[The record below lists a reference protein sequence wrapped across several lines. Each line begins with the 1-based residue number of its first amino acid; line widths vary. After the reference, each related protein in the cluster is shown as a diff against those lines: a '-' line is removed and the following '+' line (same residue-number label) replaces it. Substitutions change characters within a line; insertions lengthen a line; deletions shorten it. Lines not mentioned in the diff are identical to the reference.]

1 MPEKSSKNRRRNAA
15 AGKRDM
21 SLPDIPVMILCGGM
35 GTRLRDVTEV
45 LPKPMVPIGAQ
56 PILWHIMKSYAAF
69 GFKRFI
75 LCLGYKQEAFIDF
88 FMNFHLRTADTT
100 ITLGHDPKIQFH
112 GEVEE
117 ADWQVTLAQTGLG
130 SATGKRVAIA
140 SKYLKKTDRNF
151 FLTYGDGVSDVD
163 IAALYKHH
171 LASKKM
177 LTVTAVHAP
186 ARFGEL
192 QIKDD
197 ELCEFNEKI
206 AASAGYING
215 GFMVVDRKYLSVY
228 LNTPAAENDYFEA
241 TSMHRA
247 IQDRQIGLF
256 RHEGFWQCMDTPREF
271 SRLNDLWARRKAPWT
286 RYWGK

>member
-45 LPKPMVPIGAQ
+45 LPKPMVPIGTQ

-100 ITLGHDPKIQFH
+100 ITLGHDPKIRFH

-117 ADWQVTLAQTGLG
+117 ADWQVTLAQTGIETK
-130 SATGKRVAIA
+130 TGLRICRAA
-140 SKYLKKTDRNF
+140 QYLKQEDQDF
-151 FLTYGDGVSDVD
+151 FLTYGDGVAD
-163 IAALYKHH
+163 IDIGRLYQAH
-171 LASKKM
+171 KKSGKI
-177 LTVTAVHAP
+177 LTVSAVHPP
-186 ARFGEL
+186 ARFGEMVL
-192 QIKDD
+192 SGNDVI
-197 ELCEFNEKI
+197 EFTEK
-206 AASAGYING
+206 APRSNGYING
-215 GFMVVDRKYLSVY
+215 GFMVLRRDFPARYLSPDRDEFLEQAPI
-228 LNTPAAENDYFEA
+228 LNCVK
-241 TSMHRA
+241 
-247 IQDRQIGLF
+247 DRQMNSY

-271 SRLNDLWARRKAPWT
+271 TMLNDLWTRRKAPWT